1 MNRRTAAYVFVAL
14 LCKICLADS
23 YTTAHVL
30 EDTSLP
36 VGMQKPGRKNTYKNF
51 VEAASIDPM
60 YPIGIPSAT
69 LPDVTDKIPRYL
81 KYKEKLL
88 TPVINQ
94 QVCASCWAI
103 SVCHVI
109 SDRISLLTGGKIMRP
124 LSHQELVSCFN
135 VQGDLGCTQGGS
147 PETAYKH
154 LAEKGVSLDSH
165 YPYVQQKTT
174 KIAPC
179 DTRKLK
185 GLRTYV
191 QRDSIKSL
199 CDDPSRYTEGSLEY
213 LKTIEQNMHNMK
225 TELFLHG
232 PISCTI
238 KVYKSMYNYTGL
250 HVYEGP
256 EEGDEY
262 VGGHAAVCFGYA
274 EEVNGE
280 EEGFDGKMWFVK
292 NSWSSQWPIRSP
304 SSKGFFYIRAG
315 KNVCGIESRASAAQP
330 VITDEIRDNM
340 VDSIRDSAYLTYGSY
355 VNDPARNNFIKKST
369 KLRAALKILI
379 TVIQTSQCA

>member
-1 MNRRTAAYVFVAL
+1 MLSWCKESNMNRRTTAYVFVAL
-14 LCKICLADS
+14 LCIIYLADS
-23 YTTAHVL
+23 CTTAYVL
-30 EDTSLP
+30 EDTRLP
-36 VGMQKPGRKNTYKNF
+36 VGMEKPGPKKLYKTF
-51 VEAASIDPM
+51 AEAASIDPM
-60 YPIGIPSAT
+60 YPIGIPSVT
-69 LPDVTDKIPRYL
+69 LPNVTDKIPRYL
-81 KYKEKLL
+81 KYRENYL

-94 QVCASCWAI
+94 EICASCWAI

-147 PETAYKH
+147 PEIAYKH

-174 KIAPC
+174 RIAPC
-179 DTRKLK
+179 DASKLK
-185 GLRTYV
+185 GVRTYV

-199 CDDPSRYTEGSLEY
+199 CDDPSRYKEGSLEY
-213 LKTIEQNMHNMK
+213 LKTIEQNMRNMK

-232 PISCTI
+232 PICCTI
-238 KVYKSMYNYTGL
+238 HVYKSMYKYSGL
-250 HVYEGP
+250 HIYEGP

-262 VGGHAAVCFGYA
+262 VGGHAAVCFGYS
-274 EEVNGE
+274 EEVNGV

-292 NSWSSQWPIRSP
+292 NSWSAEWPIRSP
-304 SSKGFFYIRAG
+304 SSKGFFFIRAG

-330 VITDEIRDNM
+330 VITDEIRENM
-340 VDSIRDSAYLTYGSY
+340 VDSITDSAYLTYGSY
-355 VNDPARNNFIKKST
+355 INDPARNNFVKKST
-369 KLRAALKILI
+369 KLRALLKRG
-379 TVIQTSQCA
+379 